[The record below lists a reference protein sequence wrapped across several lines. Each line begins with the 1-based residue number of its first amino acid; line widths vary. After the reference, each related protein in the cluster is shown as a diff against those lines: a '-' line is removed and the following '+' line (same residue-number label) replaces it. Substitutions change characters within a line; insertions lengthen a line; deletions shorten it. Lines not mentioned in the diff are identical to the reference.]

1 MITTRAIAQSASS
14 TMRITAGFVGVLTAL
29 NG

>member
-1 MITTRAIAQSASS
+1 MITAAIAQSASS
-14 TMRITAGFVGVLTAL
+14 KMRITAGCVGVLTDL